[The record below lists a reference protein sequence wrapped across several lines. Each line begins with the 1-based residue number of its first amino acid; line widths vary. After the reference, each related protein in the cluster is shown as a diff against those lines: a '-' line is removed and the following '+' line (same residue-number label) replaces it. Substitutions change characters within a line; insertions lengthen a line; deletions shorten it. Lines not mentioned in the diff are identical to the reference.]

1 LNDYHSKYW
10 AYLLSIK
17 SASGKI
23 ENLSRSIANASV
35 DLNPHQV
42 RAALFALESPFPLSR
57 GVIFADEVGLGKTIE
72 AGLVVAQRWAE
83 KKRKILLIVPAFLRK
98 QWEIELRE
106 KFYLPSRILDS
117 KTAPKN
123 DPFGSSDEILICSY
137 QFAAQR
143 APQLPNRWDL
153 VVIDE
158 AHRMR
163 NVYKNS
169 NKQAKAIAEAIKEA
183 PKLLLTATPLQNN
196 LMELYG
202 LVSVIDPYVFGDEA
216 TFKDQ
221 FVSTAFDEQRNVIL
235 KKRLDPLIIRTLR
248 KQVQEYIPFTKRI
261 PLTHKFTPNDDEQ
274 RLYEAVSAYL
284 QRKDLAALPNSQRQ
298 LITLVLR
305 RLLASS
311 SFAIMETLKSMIH
324 RLEQEAGAAHILE
337 EMDQEMIAALDE
349 EVRERLIDSL
359 PDPEMREKK
368 EKMRQEAQELRIYVE
383 LADKIRKNTKGET
396 LLLALEEGLK
406 KAVELG
412 AARKAVIFTESTR
425 TQAYLYEHLSEHGY
439 KDQIIQINGSNSDL
453 KSKAIYEV
461 WMEKESN
468 SQRSTSKSVDMKAAL
483 VDAFRE
489 YGTILL
495 ATEAAAEGLNLQ
507 FCSIVV
513 NYDLPWNP
521 QRVEQRIGRCH
532 RYGQKHDVVVVNFV
546 NMANEADQRVF
557 ELLNEKFKLFD
568 GVFGASDEILGA
580 IVSGVDIEL
589 RIHQVYQTCRS
600 PAEIQT
606 AFDQLRRELESQI
619 HENIQKT
626 KTSLLDHF
634 DQDVTEL
641 LKMQNSQTESTL
653 SKRDQWLLSLLSHEL
668 GVLLPKSPAPFVLPG
683 SSHLYT
689 LNWQESQKTG
699 TRFLRE
705 DDPIIDSSIQKALN
719 RQTPPVELWFDYTKY
734 PSKLSL
740 IDPLVGKTG
749 WLSLWLFQVKTF
761 EEEQF
766 LLFAGHTDEG
776 ISIDHETCK
785 KIFNLSA
792 ETRPTRLSPPSLES
806 LLVDKQKSLVSDIE
820 KRAGSLFEK
829 EVEKLDNWADDFKQ
843 RLENEIKT
851 LDKEIR
857 ERRRE
862 ASKAPALAE
871 KLQIQQTIRDL
882 EKQRAKKRHTLFEE
896 EDRIDA
902 ERDQVISTH
911 SQSLQPQLNTTSI
924 FQVRFKII

>member
-1 LNDYHSKYW
+1 MSEYHSKYW
-10 AYLLSIK
+10 AFLLSIK
-17 SASGKI
+17 SASCKI

-57 GVIFADEVGLGKTIE
+57 GVILADEVGLGKTIE
-72 AGLVVAQRWAE
+72 AGLVIAQRWAE

-106 KFYLPSRILDS
+106 KFYLPARILDS
-117 KTAPKN
+117 KTASKN
-123 DPFGSSDEILICSY
+123 DPFDSSNEILICSY

-143 APQLPNRWDL
+143 APQLPSRWDL

-169 NKQAKAIAEAIKEA
+169 NKQAKAIAEALREA

-221 FVSTAFDEQRNVIL
+221 FVSTASDEQRNIVL
-235 KKRLDPLIIRTLR
+235 KKRLEPLIVRTLR

-261 PLTHKFTPNDDEQ
+261 SLTHKFIPTDDEQ

-311 SFAIMETLKSMIH
+311 SFAITETLKSMIR
-324 RLEQEAGAAHILE
+324 RLEQEAGPSHILE
-337 EMDQEMIAALDE
+337 EMDQEMIDSLDD
-349 EVRERLIDSL
+349 EVRERLMDSL
-359 PDPEMREKK
+359 PNPEMCEKK
-368 EKMRQEAQELRIYVE
+368 EKMREEAQELRTYVE
-383 LADKIRKNTKGET
+383 LAEKIRKNTKGET
-396 LLLALEEGLK
+396 LLIALEEGLK

-412 AARKAVIFTESTR
+412 ASRKAVIFTESTR
-425 TQAYLYEHLSEHGY
+425 TQAYLYEHLSAHGY
-439 KDQIIQINGSNSDL
+439 QDKIILINGSNSDP
-453 KSKAIYEV
+453 KSKAIYEA

-468 SQRSTSKSVDMKAAL
+468 FSRATSKSVDMKAAL
-483 VDAFRE
+483 ISAFHE

-600 PAEIQT
+600 PAEIQA
-606 AFDQLRRELESQI
+606 AFDHLRQELDSQI
-619 HENIQKT
+619 QENIQQT
-626 KTSLLDHF
+626 KTHLLDHF
-634 DQDVTEL
+634 DQDVAEL
-641 LKMQNSQTESTL
+641 LKLQNSQTESTL
-653 SKRDQWLLSLLSHEL
+653 SKRDQWLLSLLSHEF

-683 SSHLYT
+683 SPHLYT

-699 TRFLRE
+699 ACFLRE
-705 DDPIIDSSIQKALN
+705 DNPIIDFSIRKALN
-719 RQTPPVELWFDYTKY
+719 RQTPPVKLSFDYTKY

-740 IDPLVGKTG
+740 IDPLVGKVG
-749 WLSLWLFQVKTF
+749 WIGLWLFQVKTF

-766 LLFAGHTDEG
+766 LLFVGQTDDG
-776 ISIDHETCK
+776 ISLDHETCE
-785 KIFNLSA
+785 KIFNLA
-792 ETRPTRLSPPSLES
+792 ATVQQTQLSPPSLES
-806 LLVDKQKSLVSDIE
+806 LLADKQKSLVFDIE
-820 KRAGSLFEK
+820 NRAGSLFEK
-829 EVEKLDNWADDFKQ
+829 EVEKLDDWADDFKL
-843 RLENEIKT
+843 RLEKEIKT

-857 ERRRE
+857 ERRKE

-871 KLQIQQTIRDL
+871 KLQIQQTIRNL

-911 SQSLQPQLNTTSI
+911 SRSLQPQLNTTSL

>member
-1 LNDYHSKYW
+1 MSEYHSKYW
-10 AYLLSIK
+10 AFSLSIK
-17 SASGKI
+17 SASDKI

-42 RAALFALESPFPLSR
+42 RAALFALQSPLPLSR
-57 GVIFADEVGLGKTIE
+57 GVILADEVGLGKTIE
-72 AGLVVAQRWAE
+72 AGLVIAQRWAE

-106 KFYLPSRILDS
+106 KFYLPSRILDA

-123 DPFGSSDEILICSY
+123 DPFDSSDEILICSY

-143 APQLPNRWDL
+143 ASQLPCRWDL

-169 NKQAKAIAEAIKEA
+169 NKQAKAIAEALKET
-183 PKLLLTATPLQNN
+183 PKLLLTATPLQNS

-221 FVSTAFDEQRNVIL
+221 FVSRDLDEQISAIL
-235 KKRLDPLIIRTLR
+235 KKRLEPLIIRTLR

-261 PLTHKFTPNDDEQ
+261 PLTHQFIPTDDEQ

-311 SFAIMETLKSMIH
+311 SFAITETLNSMIR
-324 RLEQEAGAAHILE
+324 RLEQDAGSSHILE
-337 EMDQEMIAALDE
+337 EMDQEMIDSLDE
-349 EVRERLIDSL
+349 EVRERLIESL
-359 PDPEMREKK
+359 PDPEMQAKK
-368 EKMRQEAQELRIYVE
+368 EKMRQEAQELRSYVE
-383 LADKIRKNTKGET
+383 LAEKIRKNTKGET
-396 LLLALEEGLK
+396 LLIALEEGLK
-406 KAVELG
+406 KALEIG
-412 AARKAVIFTESTR
+412 AARKAVIFTESRR
-425 TQAYLYEHLSEHGY
+425 TQAYLYEHLSVNGY
-439 KDQIIQINGSNSDL
+439 EDQIIQINGSNSDA
-453 KSKAIYEV
+453 KSKAIYET
-461 WMEKESN
+461 WMKKESN
-468 SQRSTSKSVDMKAAL
+468 SSRASSKSVDMKAAL
-483 VDAFRE
+483 IDAFRE
-489 YGTILL
+489 QGTILL

-600 PAEIQT
+600 SIEIQE
-606 AFDQLRRELESQI
+606 AFASLRQELEAQI
-619 HENIQKT
+619 QENIQQT
-626 KTSLLDHF
+626 KAHLLDHF
-634 DQDVTEL
+634 DQDVADL
-641 LKMQNSQTESTL
+641 LKLRNSETQSTL
-653 SKRDQWLLSLLSHEL
+653 SKRDQWLLSLLSHEF
-668 GVLLPKSPAPFVLPG
+668 GVSLPKSPAPFVLPG
-683 SSHLYT
+683 SSNLYT
-689 LNWQESQKTG
+689 LNWQEAQKTG
-699 TRFLRE
+699 ARFLRE
-705 DDPIIDSSIQKALN
+705 DDPIIESSLQKALD
-719 RQTPPVELWFDYTKY
+719 RQTPPAELWFDYTKY

-749 WLSLWLFQVKTF
+749 WLGLWLFQVKTF

-766 LLFAGHTDEG
+766 LLFAGYTDDE
-776 ISIDHETCK
+776 ISLDHETCE
-785 KIFNLSA
+785 KIFNLPAKTQS
-792 ETRPTRLSPPSLES
+792 TSLSPPSLE
-806 LLVDKQKSLVSDIE
+806 LLLADKQKSLVYDIE
-820 KRAGSLFEK
+820 KRAGTLFEK
-829 EVEKLDNWADDFKQ
+829 EVEKLDDWADDFKE
-843 RLENEIKT
+843 RLEKEIKT

-857 ERRRE
+857 EKRKE
-862 ASKAPALAE
+862 ASKTPILAE
-871 KLQIQQTIRDL
+871 KLQIQQTIRNL

-911 SQSLQPQLNTTSI
+911 SQSLQPQLSTTPL

>member
-1 LNDYHSKYW
+1 LSEYHSKYW
-10 AYLLSIK
+10 AFSLSLK
-17 SASGKI
+17 SASDKI

-42 RAALFALESPFPLSR
+42 RAALFALQSPFPLSR
-57 GVIFADEVGLGKTIE
+57 GVILADEVGLGKTIE
-72 AGLVVAQRWAE
+72 AGLVIAQRWAE

-117 KTAPKN
+117 KTVPKN
-123 DPFGSSDEILICSY
+123 DPFNSSDEIVICSY
-137 QFAAQR
+137 QFAAQKSG
-143 APQLPNRWDL
+143 QLPNRWDL

-169 NKQAKAIAEAIKEA
+169 NKQAKAIAEALKET

-221 FVSTAFDEQRNVIL
+221 FISRDLDEQRSAIL
-235 KKRLDPLIIRTLR
+235 KKRLEPLIIRTLR

-261 PLTHKFTPNDDEQ
+261 PLTHKFTPTDDEQ

-311 SFAIMETLKSMIH
+311 SFAITDTLKSMIR
-324 RLEQEAGAAHILE
+324 RLDQEAGLSHILE
-337 EMDQEMIAALDE
+337 EMDQEMIDSLDE
-349 EVRERLIDSL
+349 EVRERLIESL
-359 PDPEMREKK
+359 PDPEMHAKK
-368 EKMRQEAQELRIYVE
+368 EKMRQEAQELRSYVE
-383 LADKIRKNTKGET
+383 LAEKIRKNTKGET
-396 LLLALEEGLK
+396 LLIALEEGLK
-406 KAVELG
+406 KAIELG
-412 AARKAVIFTESTR
+412 AAGKAVIFTESRR
-425 TQAYLYEHLSEHGY
+425 TQAYLYEHLSANGY
-439 KDQIIQINGSNSDL
+439 QDQIIQINGSNSDT
-453 KSKAIYEV
+453 KSKAIYEA
-461 WMEKESN
+461 WMRKESN
-468 SQRSTSKSVDMKAAL
+468 SFRATSKSVDMKAAL

-489 YGTILL
+489 QGTILL

-600 PAEIQT
+600 PIEIQE
-606 AFDQLRRELESQI
+606 AFDHLRKELEIQI
-619 HENIQKT
+619 EENIRQT
-626 KTSLLDHF
+626 KTHLLDHF
-634 DQDVTEL
+634 DQDVADL
-641 LKMQNSQTESTL
+641 LKLRNSQTELTL

-668 GVLLPKSPAPFVLPG
+668 GVSLPKSPAPFVLPG
-683 SSHLYT
+683 SSHHYT
-689 LNWQESQKTG
+689 LNWQEAQKTG
-699 TRFLRE
+699 ARFLRE
-705 DDPIIDSSIQKALN
+705 DDSIIESSLQKALN
-719 RQTPPVELWFDYTKY
+719 RQTPPAELWFDYTKY

-740 IDPLVGKTG
+740 IDPLIGKTG
-749 WLSLWLFQVKTF
+749 WLGLWLFQVKTF

-766 LLFAGHTDEG
+766 LLFAGSTDDG
-776 ISIDHETCK
+776 ISLDHETCE

-792 ETRPTRLSPPSLES
+792 KVHPTRLTPPSFES
-806 LLVDKQKSLVSDIE
+806 LLTDKQKSLVSDIE

-829 EVEKLDNWADDFKQ
+829 EVEKLDDWADDFKE
-843 RLENEIKT
+843 RLEKEIKT

-857 ERRRE
+857 EKRKE
-862 ASKAPALAE
+862 ASKAPTLAE
-871 KLQIQQTIRDL
+871 KLQIQQTIRNL

-902 ERDQVISTH
+902 ERDQVILTH
-911 SQSLQPQLNTTSI
+911 SQSIQPQLNTTPL